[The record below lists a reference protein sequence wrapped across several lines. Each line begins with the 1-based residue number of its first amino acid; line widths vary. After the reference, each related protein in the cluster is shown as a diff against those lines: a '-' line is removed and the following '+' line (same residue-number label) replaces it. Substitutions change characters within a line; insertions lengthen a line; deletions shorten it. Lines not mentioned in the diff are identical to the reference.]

1 MVYLQN
7 NKVFMSG
14 GLDKRIY
21 VWNIPRKR
29 IAFQVE
35 IGDMITAGAFV
46 SDKGEY
52 LVVGTDTGKLLFCET
67 EVRPPFDPCHYDH
80 FYSDLFILP
89 LLCSSS
95 TEGGH
100 NKRAHEPGCG
110 GLDLAT
116 AHNRTHSHLV
126 A

>member
-1 MVYLQN
+1 VQN

-29 IAFQVE
+29 IAFQVD

-67 EVRPPFDPCHYDH
+67 EVRPV
-80 FYSDLFILP
+80 SSLTGRTTTKSLP
-89 LLCSSS
+89 MLSAVLP
-95 TEGGH
+95 H
-100 NKRAHEPGCG
+100 
-110 GLDLAT
+110 
-116 AHNRTHSHLV
+116 
-126 A
+126 

>member
-1 MVYLQN
+1 
-7 NKVFMSG
+7 MSG

-67 EVRPPFDPCHYDH
+67 EVRSLRLIHQPPRSF
-80 FYSDLFILP
+80 LF
-89 LLCSSS
+89 
-95 TEGGH
+95 
-100 NKRAHEPGCG
+100 
-110 GLDLAT
+110 
-116 AHNRTHSHLV
+116 
-126 A
+126 